1 MAVAP
6 SLLYRGTLTNTN
18 ATLKT
23 TDAVATTVVTSIIAT
38 NKTASAATFTIS
50 VNGFYFAYQMPIAA
64 YQTVTIDVKQVT
76 GTNINI
82 QGLASANST
91 VDVSISGVVSTGP
104 ADQAWTSY
112 TPTLSATTTPPTG
125 WTQNGVY
132 VANGRSITAKF
143 HLTCNGNAG
152 SGYYKILLPKTARNT
167 SGIGIA
173 DVGVGIGLIYD
184 SSSTNQTYAQF
195 YIPNTDTDY
204 CYINYQTSLTG
215 LGLVSNSAPWAGGWG
230 TNDFIR
236 GQITYEAA

>member
-104 ADQAWTSY
+104 ADQAWTAY
-112 TPTLSATTTPPTG
+112 TPTLTASTTNPTN
-125 WTQNGVY
+125 WTNTGKYMQVGKLV
-132 VANGRSITAKF
+132 VAKF
-143 HLTCNGNAG
+143 KLLAGGSMTAG
-152 SGYYKILLPKTARNT
+152 SGTYYISAPVTPAVGEDYAEAGNVSIFDASASLLHKGQLQLDNT
-167 SGIGIA
+167 NTRFRIEYAAAYPTGGITLVAHNTPWTWAASDAIRGI
-173 DVGVGIGLIYD
+173 LIY
-184 SSSTNQTYAQF
+184 
-195 YIPNTDTDY
+195 
-204 CYINYQTSLTG
+204 
-215 LGLVSNSAPWAGGWG
+215 
-230 TNDFIR
+230 
-236 GQITYEAA
+236 EAV